1 MVTRFP
7 PRRADGRYGMPGR
20 QLVAKELAEIFKV
33 IAHPDRIRLIE
44 ELRTGEKDV
53 NSLAETLALP
63 GARVSQ
69 HLSLL
74 RAHRLVE
81 ERRDGRHHFYHLI
94 QPEIA
99 GWIVDGLDF
108 VGGRMAGPTRSSI
121 NQARRLWSAPA
132 KPAIP

>member
-1 MVTRFP
+1 
-7 PRRADGRYGMPGR
+7 MPGR
-20 QLVAKELAEIFKV
+20 QLVARELAEVFKV
-33 IAHPDRIRLIE
+33 IAHPDRIRMIE
-44 ELRTGEKDV
+44 ELRKGEKDV
-53 NSLAETLALP
+53 NTLADALELP

-108 VGGRMAGPTRSSI
+108 VEGRISGLPKSSV

-132 KPAIP
+132 KTATS

>member
-1 MVTRFP
+1 
-7 PRRADGRYGMPGR
+7 MPGR
-20 QLVAKELAEIFKV
+20 QVVARELAEIFKIV
-33 IAHPDRIRLIE
+33 AHPDRIRMIE

-53 NSLAETLALP
+53 NTLAEALDLP

-69 HLSLL
+69 HLSLM

-81 ERRDGRHHFYHLI
+81 ERRDGRHHFYHLT

-108 VGGRMAGPTRSSI
+108 VEGRLNGPAKSSI
-121 NQARRLWSAPA
+121 KQARRIWSAPVKTA
-132 KPAIP
+132 TP

>member
-1 MVTRFP
+1 MREETVIPDSFAYGGESFGRLP
-7 PRRADGRYGMPGR
+7 DGKAVFVPFA
-20 QLVAKELAEIFKV
+20 LPSEKV
-33 IAHPDRIRLIE
+33 RIRLIE

-108 VGGRMAGPTRSSI
+108 VGGRMAGVWFTGLTETQTQLFES
-121 NQARRLWSAPA
+121 QAGGA
-132 KPAIP
+132 

>member
-1 MVTRFP
+1 
-7 PRRADGRYGMPGR
+7 MPGR

-53 NSLAETLALP
+53 NTLAGSLDLP

-108 VGGRMAGPTRSSI
+108 VEGRLAGPAKSSI
-121 NQARRLWSAPA
+121 KQARRLWSAPA
-132 KPAIP
+132 KTATP

>member
-1 MVTRFP
+1 
-7 PRRADGRYGMPGR
+7 MPGR
-20 QLVAKELAEIFKV
+20 QLVARELAEIFKV
-33 IAHPDRIRLIE
+33 IAHPDRIRMIE

-53 NSLAETLALP
+53 NTLADNLDLP

-69 HLSLL
+69 HLSLM

-108 VGGRMAGPTRSSI
+108 VEGRLSGVSKSSI
-121 NQARRLWSAPA
+121 TQARRLWTAPVKA
-132 KPAIP
+132 ANSS

>member
-1 MVTRFP
+1 
-7 PRRADGRYGMPGR
+7 MPGSIY
-20 QLVAKELAEIFKV
+20 VAKELAEIFKV
-33 IAHPDRIRLIE
+33 ISHPDRIRLIE

-53 NSLAETLALP
+53 NTLAETLALP

-108 VGGRMAGPTRSSI
+108 VEGRMSGLGKSTI
-121 NQARRLWSAPA
+121 NQARRRWSAPV
-132 KPAIP
+132 KPAIS